1 MAVSDPMRVSL
12 LLLVLTTTPA
22 GSLAHAQNFGHELEQ
37 DVRLDWK
44 VAHGR
49 KGPHIAGYLYNLHG
63 GYWAS
68 NMRLQ
73 VEALDASG
81 NVIGSRVGDVF
92 GDVPPADR
100 LYFEISV
107 PSSGA
112 ASYRVTVRTLDWR
125 GYGGGG
131 GGGM

>member
-1 MAVSDPMRVSL
+1 MRDPMRVSL

-44 VAHGR
+44 VAQGR
-49 KGPHIAGYLYNLHG
+49 K
-63 GYWAS
+63 
-68 NMRLQ
+68 
-73 VEALDASG
+73 
-81 NVIGSRVGDVF
+81 VGDVF

>member
-1 MAVSDPMRVSL
+1 MYTRILRVSV
-12 LLLVLTTTPA
+12 LLLVLATMPA
-22 GSLAHAQNFGHELEQ
+22 GSLAHAQNFGHDPNP

-44 VAHGR
+44 VAQGR
-49 KGPHIAGYLYNLHG
+49 KGPDIAGYLYNLRG

-68 NMRLQ
+68 NVRLQ
-73 VEALDASG
+73 VEALDGSG
-81 NVIGSRVGDVF
+81 NVIGSHLGYVF
-92 GDVPPADR
+92 GDVPPSDR
-100 LYFEISV
+100 LYFEIPV
-107 PSSGA
+107 PISGA